1 MASLTTDNNDQ
12 KKGSSE
18 KRTLNDSST
27 PPLSPMPNNT
37 DVDFDPNL
45 LSVNTTTTTGGSNS
59 ASLSSVSPS
68 KRQKRDA
75 KNISSSPHMEK
86 YLNPFQDK
94 WSSREDFNPKPQV
107 RSAPQDAEV
116 GTAGDKLV
124 LVMVGLPARGKTY
137 IARRVARYLQFF
149 HGAPTKVFNVGNYR
163 REISGAKVGSS
174 FFSNKNAKS
183 LAERQKAA
191 EYAMRDLK
199 QWLQEKN
206 DKGRVGIFDATNT
219 TKERREWIIQE
230 LAGIMESKS
239 HIIFVESI
247 CNNEDIINENIRAV
261 KLNMPDYKGENP
273 EKAVEDFKKRIEN
286 YESIYQPISDEELS
300 WVRLVDAGRQVTM
313 NNIKGFLAGRVV
325 QFLINLHFHPRPIYL
340 SRHGQSEYNKLQKV
354 GGDSGLSPAGEE
366 YALALSKYV
375 DEHILVD
382 KIDGIDGNPMHAR
395 LFTSSLR
402 RTKLTARHIKH
413 DTLDDGWIVMRPKVL
428 RNLDEIYAGVFDGY
442 TYKEIQTV
450 APEEFEARSRNK
462 LTYRYPRGE
471 SYLDVIDRLA
481 PVIQEIERTKDPIL
495 IVGHQGILRIIYSYF
510 MDYPREKAPF
520 EKIPL
525 NTIIKLIPDT
535 YDCKEE
541 RKCLIPMSNEDKNT
555 PSH

>member
-45 LSVNTTTTTGGSNS
+45 LSVNTTTTNGGSNS

-75 KNISSSPHMEK
+75 KNISSSPNMEK

-137 IARRVARYLQFF
+137 IARRVARYLHFF

-366 YALALSKYV
+366 YALALAKYV

>member
-1 MASLTTDNNDQ
+1 MQNDPNSQ
-12 KKGSSE
+12 KKGT
-18 KRTLNDSST
+18 KRPLNDSST
-27 PPLSPMPNNT
+27 PPLSPMDEAAVPPTDYDLSGNN
-37 DVDFDPNL
+37 
-45 LSVNTTTTTGGSNS
+45 G
-59 ASLSSVSPS
+59 SSVRATKIARHDVNKLSYSP
-68 KRQKRDA
+68 QID
-75 KNISSSPHMEK
+75 K

-94 WSSREDFNPKPQV
+94 WSTRKDFNPKPQV
-107 RSAPQDAEV
+107 RSAPQGSEN

-137 IARRVARYLQFF
+137 IARRIGRYLRFF

-163 REISGAKVGSS
+163 REISGAKVGSA
-174 FFSNKNAKS
+174 FFNPKNTQS
-183 LAERQKAA
+183 LAERQTAA
-191 EYAMRDLK
+191 NRAMRDLK
-199 QWLQEKN
+199 QWLKEKN

-219 TKERREWIIQE
+219 TKERRQWILNE
-230 LAGIMESKS
+230 LEELMESKS
-239 HIIFVESI
+239 HIIFIESI
-247 CNNEDIINENIRAV
+247 CNNEDIIHENILAV

-273 EKAVEDFKKRIEN
+273 EDAVRDFKARIQN
-286 YESIYQPISDEELS
+286 YESVYEPIKDESLS

-340 SRHGQSEYNKLQKV
+340 SRHGQSEYNTLQKI
-354 GGDSGLSPAGEE
+354 GGDSGLSNVGEE
-366 YALALSKYV
+366 YAIALAKYV

-382 KIDGIDGNPMHAR
+382 QIDGIRGNPKHAR

-413 DTLDDGWIVMRPKVL
+413 DVLDDGWIVMRPKVL

-442 TYKEIQTV
+442 TYKEIQEI
-450 APEEFEARSRNK
+450 APEEFQARSRNK
-462 LTYRYPRGE
+462 LSYRYPRGE

-481 PVIQEIERTKDPIL
+481 PVIHEIERTKDPIL
-495 IVGHQGILRIIYSYF
+495 IVGHQGILRIIYAYF
-510 MDYPREKAPF
+510 MDKPRELAPF

-525 NTIIKLIPDT
+525 NTVIKLVPDT

-541 RKCLIPMSNEDKNT
+541 RHCLIPMSNEDKNT

>member
-18 KRTLNDSST
+18 KQTLNDSST

-75 KNISSSPHMEK
+75 KNISSSPNMEK

-94 WSSREDFNPKPQV
+94 WSSREDFNPKPHL

>member
-75 KNISSSPHMEK
+75 KNISSSPNMEK

-137 IARRVARYLQFF
+137 IARRVARYLHFF

>member
-27 PPLSPMPNNT
+27 PPLSPMPNNM

-45 LSVNTTTTTGGSNS
+45 LSVNTTTTNGGSNS

-75 KNISSSPHMEK
+75 KNISSSPNMEK

-94 WSSREDFNPKPQV
+94 WSSREDFNPKPHV

-137 IARRVARYLQFF
+137 IARRVARYLHFF

-366 YALALSKYV
+366 YALALAKYV

>member
-45 LSVNTTTTTGGSNS
+45 LSVNTTTTNGGSNS

-94 WSSREDFNPKPQV
+94 WSSRKDFNPKPQV

>member
-27 PPLSPMPNNT
+27 PPLSPMPNNM

-45 LSVNTTTTTGGSNS
+45 LSVNTTTTNGGSNS

-75 KNISSSPHMEK
+75 KNISSSPNMEK

-94 WSSREDFNPKPQV
+94 WSSREDFNPKPHL

-137 IARRVARYLQFF
+137 IARRVARYLHFF

-219 TKERREWIIQE
+219 TKKRREWIIQE
-230 LAGIMESKS
+230 LTGIMESKS

-286 YESIYQPISDEELS
+286 YESIYQPISDEKLS

-366 YALALSKYV
+366 YALALAKYV

>member
-45 LSVNTTTTTGGSNS
+45 LSVNTTTTNGGSNS

-149 HGAPTKVFNVGNYR
+149 HGAPTKAFNVGNYR

-382 KIDGIDGNPMHAR
+382 KIDGIDGDPMHAR

>member
-18 KRTLNDSST
+18 KWTLNDSST

-45 LSVNTTTTTGGSNS
+45 LSVNTTTTNGGSNS

-382 KIDGIDGNPMHAR
+382 KIDGIDGDPMHAR

>member
-45 LSVNTTTTTGGSNS
+45 LSVNTTTTNGGSNS

-137 IARRVARYLQFF
+137 IARRVARYLHFF

-230 LAGIMESKS
+230 LTGIMESKS

-366 YALALSKYV
+366 YALALAKYV

>member
-45 LSVNTTTTTGGSNS
+45 LSVNTTTTNGGSNS

-75 KNISSSPHMEK
+75 KNISSSPNMEK

-382 KIDGIDGNPMHAR
+382 KIDGIDGDPMHAR

>member
-45 LSVNTTTTTGGSNS
+45 LSVNTTTTNGGSNS

-273 EKAVEDFKKRIEN
+273 D
-286 YESIYQPISDEELS
+286 
-300 WVRLVDAGRQVTM
+300 G
-313 NNIKGFLAGRVV
+313 
-325 QFLINLHFHPRPIYL
+325 
-340 SRHGQSEYNKLQKV
+340 
-354 GGDSGLSPAGEE
+354 GGDA
-366 YALALSKYV
+366 K
-375 DEHILVD
+375 
-382 KIDGIDGNPMHAR
+382 
-395 LFTSSLR
+395 
-402 RTKLTARHIKH
+402 
-413 DTLDDGWIVMRPKVL
+413 DTM
-428 RNLDEIYAGVFDGY
+428 
-442 TYKEIQTV
+442 
-450 APEEFEARSRNK
+450 
-462 LTYRYPRGE
+462 
-471 SYLDVIDRLA
+471 
-481 PVIQEIERTKDPIL
+481 
-495 IVGHQGILRIIYSYF
+495 QG
-510 MDYPREKAPF
+510 
-520 EKIPL
+520 
-525 NTIIKLIPDT
+525 
-535 YDCKEE
+535 
-541 RKCLIPMSNEDKNT
+541 
-555 PSH
+555 

>member
-27 PPLSPMPNNT
+27 PPLSPMPNNM

-45 LSVNTTTTTGGSNS
+45 LSVNTTTTNGGSNS

-75 KNISSSPHMEK
+75 KNISSSPNMEK

-94 WSSREDFNPKPQV
+94 WSSREDFNPKPHL

-137 IARRVARYLQFF
+137 IARRVARYLHFF

-366 YALALSKYV
+366 YALALAKYV

>member
-45 LSVNTTTTTGGSNS
+45 LSVNTTTTNGGSNS

-137 IARRVARYLQFF
+137 IARRVARYLHFF

-366 YALALSKYV
+366 YALALAKYV

>member
-1 MASLTTDNNDQ
+1 V
-12 KKGSSE
+12 
-18 KRTLNDSST
+18 R
-27 PPLSPMPNNT
+27 PL
-37 DVDFDPNL
+37 
-45 LSVNTTTTTGGSNS
+45 
-59 ASLSSVSPS
+59 
-68 KRQKRDA
+68 RC
-75 KNISSSPHMEK
+75 
-86 YLNPFQDK
+86 
-94 WSSREDFNPKPQV
+94 
-107 RSAPQDAEV
+107 
-116 GTAGDKLV
+116 AG
-124 LVMVGLPARGKTY
+124 
-137 IARRVARYLQFF
+137 
-149 HGAPTKVFNVGNYR
+149 
-163 REISGAKVGSS
+163 
-174 FFSNKNAKS
+174 
-183 LAERQKAA
+183 QKAA

-375 DEHILVD
+375 DEHKNCLL
-382 KIDGIDGNPMHAR
+382 KYYSR
-395 LFTSSLR
+395 LCYL
-402 RTKLTARHIKH
+402 
-413 DTLDDGWIVMRPKVL
+413 IVMYV
-428 RNLDEIYAGVFDGY
+428 
-442 TYKEIQTV
+442 
-450 APEEFEARSRNK
+450 
-462 LTYRYPRGE
+462 
-471 SYLDVIDRLA
+471 
-481 PVIQEIERTKDPIL
+481 
-495 IVGHQGILRIIYSYF
+495 
-510 MDYPREKAPF
+510 
-520 EKIPL
+520 
-525 NTIIKLIPDT
+525 
-535 YDCKEE
+535 
-541 RKCLIPMSNEDKNT
+541 
-555 PSH
+555 

>member
-45 LSVNTTTTTGGSNS
+45 LSVNTTTTNGGSNS

-219 TKERREWIIQE
+219 TKERREWIIKE
-230 LAGIMESKS
+230 LTGIMESKS

-382 KIDGIDGNPMHAR
+382 KIDGIDGDPMHAR

>member
-45 LSVNTTTTTGGSNS
+45 LSVNTTTTNGGSNS

-94 WSSREDFNPKPQV
+94 WSSRKDFNPKPQV

-219 TKERREWIIQE
+219 TKKRREWIIQE
-230 LAGIMESKS
+230 LTGIMESKS

-382 KIDGIDGNPMHAR
+382 KIDGIDGDPMHAR

>member
-45 LSVNTTTTTGGSNS
+45 LSVNTTTTNGGSNS

-75 KNISSSPHMEK
+75 KNISSSPNMEK

>member
-18 KRTLNDSST
+18 KQTLNDSST

-45 LSVNTTTTTGGSNS
+45 LSVNTTTTNGGSNS

-382 KIDGIDGNPMHAR
+382 KIDGIDGDPMHAR

>member
-27 PPLSPMPNNT
+27 PPLSPMPNNM

-45 LSVNTTTTTGGSNS
+45 LSVNTTTTNGGSNS

-75 KNISSSPHMEK
+75 KNISSSPNMEK

-94 WSSREDFNPKPQV
+94 WSSREDFNPKPHL

-219 TKERREWIIQE
+219 TKKRREWIIQE
-230 LAGIMESKS
+230 LTGIMESKS

-375 DEHILVD
+375 EEHILVD
-382 KIDGIDGNPMHAR
+382 KIDGIDGDPMHAR

>member
-27 PPLSPMPNNT
+27 PPLSPMPNNM

-45 LSVNTTTTTGGSNS
+45 LSVNTTTTNAGSNS

-75 KNISSSPHMEK
+75 KNISSSPNMEK

-94 WSSREDFNPKPQV
+94 WSSREDFNPKPHL

-137 IARRVARYLQFF
+137 IARRVARYLHFF

-219 TKERREWIIQE
+219 TKKRREWIIQE
-230 LAGIMESKS
+230 LTGIMESKS

-366 YALALSKYV
+366 YALALAKYV

>member
-45 LSVNTTTTTGGSNS
+45 LSVNTTTTNGGSNS

-75 KNISSSPHMEK
+75 KNISSSPNMEK

-137 IARRVARYLQFF
+137 IARRVARYLHFF

-219 TKERREWIIQE
+219 TKERREWIIKE
-230 LAGIMESKS
+230 LTGIMESKS

-366 YALALSKYV
+366 YALALAKYV

>member
-94 WSSREDFNPKPQV
+94 WSSREDFNPKPHL

-366 YALALSKYV
+366 YALALAKYV

>member
-1 MASLTTDNNDQ
+1 MQCVILNNGY
-12 KKGSSE
+12 KK
-18 KRTLNDSST
+18 
-27 PPLSPMPNNT
+27 
-37 DVDFDPNL
+37 
-45 LSVNTTTTTGGSNS
+45 
-59 ASLSSVSPS
+59 
-68 KRQKRDA
+68 
-75 KNISSSPHMEK
+75 
-86 YLNPFQDK
+86 
-94 WSSREDFNPKPQV
+94 
-107 RSAPQDAEV
+107 
-116 GTAGDKLV
+116 
-124 LVMVGLPARGKTY
+124 
-137 IARRVARYLQFF
+137 
-149 HGAPTKVFNVGNYR
+149 
-163 REISGAKVGSS
+163 
-174 FFSNKNAKS
+174 
-183 LAERQKAA
+183 
-191 EYAMRDLK
+191 
-199 QWLQEKN
+199 KN

-219 TKERREWIIQE
+219 TKKRREWIIQE
-230 LAGIMESKS
+230 LTGIMESKS

-366 YALALSKYV
+366 YALALAKYV

>member
-45 LSVNTTTTTGGSNS
+45 LSVNTTTTNGGSNS

-94 WSSREDFNPKPQV
+94 WSSRKDFNPKPQV

-382 KIDGIDGNPMHAR
+382 KIDGIDGDPMHAR

>member
-1 MASLTTDNNDQ
+1 
-12 KKGSSE
+12 
-18 KRTLNDSST
+18 
-27 PPLSPMPNNT
+27 
-37 DVDFDPNL
+37 
-45 LSVNTTTTTGGSNS
+45 
-59 ASLSSVSPS
+59 
-68 KRQKRDA
+68 
-75 KNISSSPHMEK
+75 
-86 YLNPFQDK
+86 
-94 WSSREDFNPKPQV
+94 
-107 RSAPQDAEV
+107 
-116 GTAGDKLV
+116 
-124 LVMVGLPARGKTY
+124 
-137 IARRVARYLQFF
+137 
-149 HGAPTKVFNVGNYR
+149 
-163 REISGAKVGSS
+163 
-174 FFSNKNAKS
+174 
-183 LAERQKAA
+183 
-191 EYAMRDLK
+191 
-199 QWLQEKN
+199 
-206 DKGRVGIFDATNT
+206 
-219 TKERREWIIQE
+219 
-230 LAGIMESKS
+230 
-239 HIIFVESI
+239 
-247 CNNEDIINENIRAV
+247 
-261 KLNMPDYKGENP
+261 
-273 EKAVEDFKKRIEN
+273 
-286 YESIYQPISDEELS
+286 
-300 WVRLVDAGRQVTM
+300 M

-382 KIDGIDGNPMHAR
+382 KIDGIDGDPMHAR

>member
-18 KRTLNDSST
+18 KQTLNDSST

-45 LSVNTTTTTGGSNS
+45 LSVNTTTTNGGSNS

>member
-18 KRTLNDSST
+18 KQTLNDSST

>member
-27 PPLSPMPNNT
+27 PPLSPMPNNM

-45 LSVNTTTTTGGSNS
+45 LSVNTTTTNGGSNS

-75 KNISSSPHMEK
+75 KNISSSPNMEK

-94 WSSREDFNPKPQV
+94 WSSRKDFNPKPQV

-219 TKERREWIIQE
+219 TKKRREWIIQE
-230 LAGIMESKS
+230 LTGIMESKS

-366 YALALSKYV
+366 YALALAKYV

>member
-45 LSVNTTTTTGGSNS
+45 LSVNTTTTNGGSNS

-219 TKERREWIIQE
+219 TKKRREWIIQE

-382 KIDGIDGNPMHAR
+382 KIDGIDGDPMHAR

>member
-18 KRTLNDSST
+18 KQTLNDSST

-94 WSSREDFNPKPQV
+94 WSSRKDFNPKPQV

-382 KIDGIDGNPMHAR
+382 KIDGIDGDPMHAR

>member
-18 KRTLNDSST
+18 KQTLNDSST

-86 YLNPFQDK
+86 YLNPFQDQ
-94 WSSREDFNPKPQV
+94 WSSRKDFNPKPQV

>member
-27 PPLSPMPNNT
+27 PPLSPMPNNM

-45 LSVNTTTTTGGSNS
+45 LSVNTTTTNGGSNS

-137 IARRVARYLQFF
+137 IARRVARYLHFF

-219 TKERREWIIQE
+219 TKKRREWIIQE
-230 LAGIMESKS
+230 LTGIMESKS

>member
-45 LSVNTTTTTGGSNS
+45 LSVNTTTTNGGSNS

-382 KIDGIDGNPMHAR
+382 KIDGIDGDPMHAR

>member
-12 KKGSSE
+12 KKESSE

-45 LSVNTTTTTGGSNS
+45 LSVNTTTTNGGSNS

-75 KNISSSPHMEK
+75 KNISSSPNMEK

-366 YALALSKYV
+366 YALALAKYV

>member
-18 KRTLNDSST
+18 KQTLNDSST

-366 YALALSKYV
+366 YALALAKYV

>member
-45 LSVNTTTTTGGSNS
+45 LSVNTTTTNGGSNS

-75 KNISSSPHMEK
+75 KNISSSPNMEK

-94 WSSREDFNPKPQV
+94 WSSREDFNPKPHL

-137 IARRVARYLQFF
+137 IARRVARYLHFF

-219 TKERREWIIQE
+219 TKKRREWIIQE
-230 LAGIMESKS
+230 LTGIMESKS

-366 YALALSKYV
+366 YALALAKYV

>member
-27 PPLSPMPNNT
+27 PPLSPMPNNM

-45 LSVNTTTTTGGSNS
+45 LSVNTTTTNGGSNS

-75 KNISSSPHMEK
+75 KNISSSPNMEK

-94 WSSREDFNPKPQV
+94 WSSREDFNPKPHL

-137 IARRVARYLQFF
+137 IARRVARYLHFF

-219 TKERREWIIQE
+219 TKKRREWIIQE
-230 LAGIMESKS
+230 LTGIMESKS

-366 YALALSKYV
+366 YALALAKYV